1 MTVILSESEKVGH
14 NVGGKEVFL
23 YYQMLKKLHFWFI
36 SYVSTY
42 SIKYTLKK
50 N

>member
-1 MTVILSESEKVGH
+1 MTVILSESEKGGH

-23 YYQMLKKLHFWFI
+23 YYQIFKKLHFWFI
-36 SYVSTY
+36 SYVSIY
-42 SIKYTLKK
+42 SVKYTLKK